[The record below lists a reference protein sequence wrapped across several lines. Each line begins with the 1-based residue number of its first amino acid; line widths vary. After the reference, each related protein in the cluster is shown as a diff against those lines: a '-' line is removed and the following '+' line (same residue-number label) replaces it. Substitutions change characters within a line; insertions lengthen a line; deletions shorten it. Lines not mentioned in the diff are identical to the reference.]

1 MSKTDLD
8 LYRSVRI
15 EQFPNGV
22 FDGKDAAPGVLYPD
36 FYDRDLGD
44 GNIRLADVEIKKER
58 GVEYV
63 LAGGGTSLFDRPGV
77 FTKEGWLSFEIPNG
91 TVIPDSLIVKND
103 GWRKRFK
110 ATHYQIESRAG
121 RMTKQAM
128 EGALDNLARNAIV
141 RAGELGRAS
150 LKIE

>member
-1 MSKTDLD
+1 MSTTDLD
-8 LYRSVRI
+8 LYRSIRI
-15 EQFPNGV
+15 EQFPDGV
-22 FDGKDAAPGVLYPD
+22 FDGKDPAPGVLYPD
-36 FYDRDLGD
+36 FYEKDLGN
-44 GNIRLADVEIKKER
+44 GNVRPADVEIRKEN

-91 TVIPDSLIVKND
+91 TIIPDSLIVKND

-128 EGALDNLARNAIV
+128 EGALDNFARNAIV
-141 RAGELGRAS
+141 RAVELGRVS
-150 LKIE
+150 LKID